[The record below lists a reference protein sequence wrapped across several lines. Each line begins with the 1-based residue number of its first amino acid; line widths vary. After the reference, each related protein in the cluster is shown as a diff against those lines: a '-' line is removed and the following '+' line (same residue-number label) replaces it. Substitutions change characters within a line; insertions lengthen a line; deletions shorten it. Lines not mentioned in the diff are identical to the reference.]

1 VAADKLV
8 NLQGKRATSDDLS
21 DLNKSL
27 EFYEDAVNAY
37 SSSVKDMWDRNIKLA
52 LEPESGEGAEDDV
65 SLLFGAAGMASAV
78 DEETET
84 LFIEDQ
90 EADEALMDEEYLDP
104 QEDFIPPAG
113 DAENSLDTMAD
124 PSTSVPS
131 LFSSPPVPVPAGPR
145 PPEEAPPEEPAA
157 GIPPAA
163 PPPAAEEPLSAEPA
177 PPWPPEPAPPPP
189 ARPPE
194 FAPPPPPAPAA
205 SKPAPPEPAALELAA
220 SDPAEPEPADFE
232 PPPPKPASPV
242 EPPSA
247 WPPQPGPPPP
257 HYPPPPPAHY
267 PPPPGPIEEEAPFP
281 GTGPADRPEDVPFD
295 DEDTEVV
302 LIEGEEPDLTEEESA
317 PEEPEAPVEEEAPLS
332 EEEPEPLMEEEAPVP
347 EEDASPSTPHAPPP
361 LPEEKTSPPSSP
373 VLGLMNYLKTL
384 AEALP
389 DGLRRE
395 YMQSQAR
402 LSMERIIDTLEGRR
416 GPGETDGAA
425 AGDLPPLAGSPRRGG
440 KMAALRAAA
449 YAKDAAD
456 RAAGR
461 QKKPKKPDLTGM
473 LAFIAKLAAAAPNAN
488 LGKTISH
495 KVGTVLSGLK
505 KPNKDGE
512 NRG

>member
-37 SSSVKDMWDRNIKLA
+37 SSSVKDMWDRNIRLA
-52 LEPESGEGAEDDV
+52 LGPESGEGTEDDV
-65 SLLFGAAGMASAV
+65 SLLFGAAGTAPAV

-84 LFIEDQ
+84 LFIEEQ
-90 EADEALMDEEYLDP
+90 ETVEEPVDEEYLDP
-104 QEDFIPPAG
+104 QEDFLPPS
-113 DAENSLDTMAD
+113 DDMEISLDTMAD
-124 PSTSVPS
+124 QFAPLPP
-131 LFSSPPVPVPAGPR
+131 LFPSPPVPVPPGPQS
-145 PPEEAPPEEPAA
+145 PEEAPPEEPAA
-157 GIPPAA
+157 GETPAA
-163 PPPAAEEPLSAEPA
+163 EPAPAQPSEPVSPPPRPPESAPVPPPPAAAEPF
-177 PPWPPEPAPPPP
+177 PSEPA
-189 ARPPE
+189 A
-194 FAPPPPPAPAA
+194 
-205 SKPAPPEPAALELAA
+205 PEPAAPESADFEPADFEAA
-220 SDPAEPEPADFE
+220 APESADFE
-232 PPPPKPASPV
+232 PPPPKPANPV
-242 EPPSA
+242 EPPPP
-247 WPPQPGPPPP
+247 WPPQP
-257 HYPPPPPAHY
+257 YPPPPPYY
-267 PPPPGPIEEEAPFP
+267 PPPPAGPIEEEAPFP
-281 GTGPADRPEDVPFD
+281 GTGPRELPGNIPFD
-295 DEDTEVV
+295 DEDTEA
-302 LIEGEEPDLTEEESA
+302 IFTE
-317 PEEPEAPVEEEAPLS
+317 
-332 EEEPEPLMEEEAPVP
+332 EEEPEPLP
-347 EEDASPSTPHAPPP
+347 EPEDASPSTSQPPP
-361 LPEEKTSPPSSP
+361 PEEPEPPEEDSSLPAPDFPPEGEDASPPAPDFPPEEEDASSPVPPSSP
-373 VLGLMNYLKTL
+373 VLGLMHYLKAL

-389 DGLRRE
+389 DDARRE

-416 GPGETDGAA
+416 GPGETDAA
-425 AGDLPPLAGSPRRGG
+425 AGDLSPAAGSSRRGG

-505 KPNKDGE
+505 KPEKDGE
-512 NRG
+512 RRG